1 MNNRFDYVKYDN
13 ETLEKQKEFKE
24 KFQEL
29 EKMVDQLENGR
40 SKSLIYTSLEE
51 SYMWVGKALRD
62 QQITKDLQEERNN
75 SYF

>member
-1 MNNRFDYVKYDN
+1 MKTNRFDYIKYDN

-29 EKMVDQLENGR
+29 EKMIDQLKNGR

-62 QQITKDLQEERNN
+62 QQITKDLQEERSN
-75 SYF
+75 S

>member
-1 MNNRFDYVKYDN
+1 MKTNRFDYVKYDN

-29 EKMVDQLENGR
+29 EKMIDQLENGR

-62 QQITKDLQEERNN
+62 QQITKDLQEERSN
-75 SYF
+75 S

>member
-75 SYF
+75 S